1 MKTLWIAKE
10 LCKDIAEIIYDDI
23 LLITPHSI
31 ISRRK
36 YKEIGNHHQK
46 IIDFHNSLFDTNL
59 SIPQMKFGRKWQYKT
74 KKDIVCVGLA
84 KRLDKA
90 LYSLSH
96 EEGHR
101 FYDEVNPFI
110 DDKKDWEDNNIKLAL
125 ASGTINEGVAFYSSG
140 KFMGEI
146 GFEKISKGLEV
157 WAYIRG
163 GRSYDS
169 SWSLP
174 NPVDITKF
182 LYSKGEEFF
191 KEFVRLDP
199 LEAIKI
205 LNPKLEIEKCY
216 GYAILYPTIEELISC
231 ASKYSFLYEKD
242 ENQPIATKPLN

>member
-23 LLITPHSI
+23 LPITLHSI

-46 IIDFHNSLFDTNL
+46 IIDFHNSLFDTNF
-59 SIPQMKFGRKWQYKT
+59 SMPKMEFGRKWRYKT

-90 LYSLSH
+90 LYFLSH

-110 DDKKDWEDNNIKLAL
+110 DDKKDGEDNNIELAL

-140 KFMGEI
+140 KFMAEI

-157 WAYIRG
+157 WAYIHG
-163 GRSYDS
+163 SSSYILNP
-169 SWSLP
+169 LP
-174 NPVDITKF
+174 DPVDITKF

-191 KEFVRLDP
+191 KEFVRLDT

-205 LNPKLEIEKCY
+205 LNPELEIEKCY
-216 GYAILYPTIEELISC
+216 GYAILYPTIEELVSC

-242 ENQPIATKPLN
+242 GNQPIATKLLN